1 MGSTMRIFLVVTAL
15 VLCVPGS
22 AQATFP
28 GANGKIAFVRSGDIW
43 TMNPDGSSQVDITNT
58 AAAEDSPAWSA
69 DGSQVAYVRDRAIWT
84 MTANGALQTQVV
96 PAPPTFGCNPFPP
109 DALGGPAWSPS
120 GSKIVFH
127 KFTCTRDPDGGE
139 LPSFDLYTV
148 NPNGTGQTLL
158 VTEGMGPRWS
168 PGGTRIGYTGYCFGG
183 GCTDVRWVTADGSSE
198 FTVYQSNIDADT
210 FLDWSPDGLFLDGFG
225 DRTSPPYSE
234 SYTIHPDGTGYTVR
248 PNGVGHW
255 SPDGTKFVLNGVY
268 VQDVDGSNR
277 TQIASSGSSPD
288 WQPIHPSYPRP
299 RGASPLRISLV
310 PAYKSCTAPN
320 ETHGSPLAFPSCNPP
335 QQQSGSLTIGTPDA
349 NGQGAKSTPYVRF
362 GVKASAPADVRIR
375 VSIGD
380 VRKNSDLSDYTGE
393 LLEQSVLRAT
403 DHNNGSSSPGGTDPA
418 TMSAVNLPVTVPCAA
433 TSDTTIGGQ
442 CELETTMNAVIP
454 GSVTGG
460 DRAVWELSQAQVF
473 DGGPDGAVGTQPN
486 TLFMDQGIFIP

>member
-1 MGSTMRIFLVVTAL
+1 MA
-15 VLCVPGS
+15 
-22 AQATFP
+22 
-28 GANGKIAFVRSGDIW
+28 
-43 TMNPDGSSQVDITNT
+43 GSSL
-58 AAAEDSPAWSA
+58 
-69 DGSQVAYVRDRAIWT
+69 R
-84 MTANGALQTQVV
+84 
-96 PAPPTFGCNPFPP
+96 
-109 DALGGPAWSPS
+109 
-120 GSKIVFH
+120 
-127 KFTCTRDPDGGE
+127 
-139 LPSFDLYTV
+139 FDLYTV
-148 NPNGTGQTLL
+148 KPERDGTDAARHRGHGPALVSRRHQDRVHGLL
-158 VTEGMGPRWS
+158 LRRRLHGRTVGH
-168 PGGTRIGYTGYCFGG
+168 GGRQ
-183 GCTDVRWVTADGSSE
+183 SSE

-380 VRKNSDLSDYTGE
+380 VRKNTDLSDYTGE

-403 DHNNGSSSPGGTDPA
+403 DHNNGTPRR
-418 TMSAVNLPVTVPCAA
+418 AA
-433 TSDTTIGGQ
+433 PTR
-442 CELETTMNAVIP
+442 P
-454 GSVTGG
+454 
-460 DRAVWELSQAQVF
+460 R
-473 DGGPDGAVGTQPN
+473 
-486 TLFMDQGIFIP
+486 